1 MLLSFIT
8 IQSLSESI
16 YSLIHI
22 LFQAL
27 FTSYLVNEAF
37 VIPVELVVYFVCVL
51 GQRTGKG

>member
-27 FTSYLVNEAF
+27 FTSYLVNQAF
-37 VIPVELVVYFVCVL
+37 VIPVELVVYFV
-51 GQRTGKG
+51 